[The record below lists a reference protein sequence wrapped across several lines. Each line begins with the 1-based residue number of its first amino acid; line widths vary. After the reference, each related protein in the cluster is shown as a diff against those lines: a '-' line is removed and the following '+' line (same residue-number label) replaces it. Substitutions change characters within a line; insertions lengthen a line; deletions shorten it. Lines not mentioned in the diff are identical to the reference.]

1 MDFKGSPFIHLLP
14 ALDSAHFRNHEFV
27 ENVIVAQAAQKE
39 ELEAALGRTLMD
51 AGPLGLTVGDYF
63 NGASWTRNVDGEQ
76 VSLPL
81 GDSADGE
88 EALAILTGEEEETD
102 AEQ

>member
-1 MDFKGSPFIHLLP
+1 MRFAVLTE
-14 ALDSAHFRNHEFV
+14 NHEFV
-27 ENVIVAQAAQKE
+27 ENVIIAQAAQKD

-51 AGPLGLTVGDYF
+51 AAPLGLTVGDYY

-81 GDSADGE
+81 EENPDVTEVLNIIERGE
-88 EALAILTGEEEETD
+88 
-102 AEQ
+102 

>member
-1 MDFKGSPFIHLLP
+1 MRFAVLTE
-14 ALDSAHFRNHEFV
+14 NHEFV
-27 ENVIVAQAAQKE
+27 ENVIVAQAAQKD

-88 EALAILTGEEEETD
+88 EALAILTGEEESD
-102 AEQ
+102 AE

>member
-1 MDFKGSPFIHLLP
+1 MRFAVLTEDQ
-14 ALDSAHFRNHEFV
+14 EFV
-27 ENVIVAQAAQKE
+27 DNVIVANEDQKE
-39 ELEAALGRTLMD
+39 ELEAALGRTLLD
-51 AGPLGLTVGDYF
+51 AAPLGLTVGDYY

-88 EALAILTGEEEETD
+88 EALAILTGKEEEAN
-102 AEQ
+102 AE

>member
-1 MDFKGSPFIHLLP
+1 MKGAMKKMRFAVLTE
-14 ALDSAHFRNHEFV
+14 NHEFV
-27 ENVIVAQAAQKE
+27 ENVIIAQAAQKD

-51 AGPLGLTVGDYF
+51 AAPLGLTVGDF
-63 NGASWTRNVDGEQ
+63 HNGTTWTRNVDGEQ

-88 EALAILTGEEEETD
+88 EALAILTGKEEEAN
-102 AEQ
+102 AE

>member
-14 ALDSAHFRNHEFV
+14 ALDSAHFLNHEFV
-27 ENVIVAQAAQKE
+27 ENVIIAQAAQKD

-51 AGPLGLTVGDYF
+51 AAPLGLTVGDYY

-81 GDSADGE
+81 DPNPDVTEVLNIIEGGE
-88 EALAILTGEEEETD
+88 
-102 AEQ
+102 

>member
-1 MDFKGSPFIHLLP
+1 MRFAVLTE
-14 ALDSAHFRNHEFV
+14 NHEFV
-27 ENVIVAQAAQKE
+27 ENVIIAQAAQKE

-51 AGPLGLTVGDYF
+51 AGPLGLTVGDYY

-81 GDSADGE
+81 EENPDVTEVLNIIERGE
-88 EALAILTGEEEETD
+88 
-102 AEQ
+102 